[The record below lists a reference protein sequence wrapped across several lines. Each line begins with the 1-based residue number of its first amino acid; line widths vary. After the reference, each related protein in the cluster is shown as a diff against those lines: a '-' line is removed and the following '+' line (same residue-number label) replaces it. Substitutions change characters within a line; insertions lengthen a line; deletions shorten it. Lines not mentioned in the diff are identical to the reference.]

1 LIYLKLFLRDA
12 EVKSWIEAED
22 IKVSSI
28 LMILKKSLGYK
39 NQTEIIRKTDLD
51 SSFLRIKL
59 CWRTDQEY
67 TDLLYVLNGIVGY
80 FISTST
86 STQGNHNFYR
96 GRTLLDFIDEN
107 GRLTFIPYYKTLEED
122 GPKSLMYWTLEKT
135 IERWIKEKF

>member
-1 LIYLKLFLRDA
+1 MIYLKLFLRDV
-12 EVKSWIEAED
+12 EVKSWIETED

-39 NQTEIIRKTDLD
+39 NQTEIIRKTNLD

-59 CWRTDQEY
+59 CWKTDQEY
-67 TDLLYVLNGIVGY
+67 TDLLCVLNGIVGY
-80 FISTST
+80 FNST
-86 STQGNHNFYR
+86 STQGKRYFYR

-107 GRLTFIPYYKTLEED
+107 GCLTYIPYYKTLEED
-122 GPKSLMYWTLEKT
+122 GPKSLQFWTLEKT

>member
-1 LIYLKLFLRDA
+1 MIYLKLFLRDT

-28 LMILKKSLGYK
+28 LMILKKSLNYK
-39 NQTEIIRKTDLD
+39 NQTEIIRKTNLD

-59 CWRTDQEY
+59 CWKTDQEY
-67 TDLLYVLNGIVGY
+67 TDLLCVLNGIVGY
-80 FISTST
+80 FNSTP
-86 STQGNHNFYR
+86 TQSYFR

-107 GRLTFIPYYKTLEED
+107 GYLTYTPYYKTLEED
-122 GPKSLMYWTLEKT
+122 GPKSLQFWTLEKT

>member
-1 LIYLKLFLRDA
+1 MIYLKLFLRDA

-39 NQTEIIRKTDLD
+39 NQTEIIRKTNLD

-67 TDLLYVLNGIVGY
+67 TDLLCVLNGIVGY

-86 STQGNHNFYR
+86 YYN
-96 GRTLLDFIDEN
+96 GRTLLDFIDKN
-107 GRLTFIPYYKTLEED
+107 GCLTYIPYYKTIEED
-122 GPKSLMYWTLEKT
+122 GPKSLRFWTIEKT
-135 IERWIKEKF
+135 IDRWIKEKF

>member
-1 LIYLKLFLRDA
+1 MYLKLFLRDA

-39 NQTEIIRKTDLD
+39 NQTEIIRKTNLD

-59 CWRTDQEY
+59 CWKTDQEY
-67 TDLLYVLNGIVGY
+67 TDLLCVLNGIVGY

-86 STQGNHNFYR
+86 QGKRYYYR
-96 GRTLLDFIDEN
+96 GRTLLDFMEEN
-107 GRLTFIPYYKTLEED
+107 GYLTFIPYYKTLEED
-122 GPKSLMYWTLEKT
+122 GPKSLQFWTIEKT
-135 IERWIKEKF
+135 IERWIKERF

>member
-1 LIYLKLFLRDA
+1 MYLKLFLRDE

-28 LMILKKSLGYK
+28 LMILKKSLSYK
-39 NQTEIIRKTDLD
+39 NQTEIIRKTNLD

-59 CWRTDQEY
+59 CWKTDQEY
-67 TDLLYVLNGIVGY
+67 TDLLCVLNGIVGY
-80 FISTST
+80 FISTSAL
-86 STQGNHNFYR
+86 GKRYFYR

-107 GRLTFIPYYKTLEED
+107 GYLTYIPYYKTIEED
-122 GPKSLMYWTLEKT
+122 GPKSLQFWTIEKT

>member
-1 LIYLKLFLRDA
+1 MIYLKLFLRDA

-39 NQTEIIRKTDLD
+39 NQTEIIRKTNLD

-59 CWRTDQEY
+59 CWKTDQEY
-67 TDLLYVLNGIVGY
+67 TDLLCVLNGIVGY
-80 FISTST
+80 FTST
-86 STQGNHNFYR
+86 STQYYN

-107 GRLTFIPYYKTLEED
+107 GYLTYIPYYKTLEED
-122 GPKSLMYWTLEKT
+122 GPKSLQFWTLEKT

>member
-1 LIYLKLFLRDA
+1 MIYLKLFLKDE

-39 NQTEIIRKTDLD
+39 NQTEIIRKTNLD

-59 CWRTDQEY
+59 CWKTDQEY
-67 TDLLYVLNGIVGY
+67 TDLLCVLNGIVGY
-80 FISTST
+80 FTST
-86 STQGNHNFYR
+86 STQYYN
-96 GRTLLDFIDEN
+96 GRTLLDFINEN
-107 GRLTFIPYYKTLEED
+107 GYLTYISYYKIIEED
-122 GPKSLMYWTLEKT
+122 APKSLQFWTLEKT

>member
-1 LIYLKLFLRDA
+1 LIHLKLFLKDA

-39 NQTEIIRKTDLD
+39 NQTEIIRKTNLD

-59 CWRTDQEY
+59 CWKTDQEY
-67 TDLLYVLNGIVGY
+67 TELLCVLNGIVEY
-80 FISTST
+80 FISTSA
-86 STQGNHNFYR
+86 QGKRFYFR
-96 GRTLLDFIDEN
+96 GRTLLEFINEN
-107 GRLTFIPYYKTLEED
+107 RRNLTPILYYKTLEED
-122 GPKSLMYWTLEKT
+122 GPKSLQFWTIEKT

>member
-39 NQTEIIRKTDLD
+39 NQTEIIRKTNLD

-59 CWRTDQEY
+59 CWKTDQEY
-67 TDLLYVLNGIVGY
+67 TDLLCVLNGIVGY

-86 STQGNHNFYR
+86 QGKRYYYR
-96 GRTLLDFIDEN
+96 GRTLLDFMEEN
-107 GRLTFIPYYKTLEED
+107 GYLTFIPYYKTLEED
-122 GPKSLMYWTLEKT
+122 GPKSLQFWTIEKT

>member
-1 LIYLKLFLRDA
+1 LIYLKLFLKDS
-12 EVKSWIEAED
+12 EVKSWIETEG

-39 NQTEIIRKTDLD
+39 NQTEVIVKTNLD

-59 CWRTDQEY
+59 CWKTDQEY
-67 TDLLYVLNGIVGY
+67 TDLLCVLNGIVGY

-86 STQGNHNFYR
+86 QGKRYYYR
-96 GRTLLDFIDEN
+96 GRTLLDFMEEN
-107 GRLTFIPYYKTLEED
+107 GYLTFIPYYKTLEED
-122 GPKSLMYWTLEKT
+122 GPKSLQFWTIEKT

>member
-1 LIYLKLFLRDA
+1 MIYLKLFLRDA

-39 NQTEIIRKTDLD
+39 NQTEIIRKTNLD

-59 CWRTDQEY
+59 CWKTDQEY
-67 TDLLYVLNGIVGY
+67 IDLLCVLNGIVGY
-80 FISTST
+80 FNSTY
-86 STQGNHNFYR
+86 TQGKRYFYR

-107 GRLTFIPYYKTLEED
+107 GYLTYIPYYKTLEED
-122 GPKSLMYWTLEKT
+122 GPKSLQFWTLEKT